1 MTLEKTEDFKSFDSF
16 VAYFFLYLI
25 FELNIRKATY
35 DSNNIF
41 LAELSSK
48 FESQINLSRTQF
60 KFRKLVP
67 KIKNFAKWSS

>member
-16 VAYFFLYLI
+16 VEYFFLDFI

-35 DSNNIF
+35 DKNNIF

-48 FESQINLSRTQF
+48 FESQINLSRT
-60 KFRKLVP
+60 
-67 KIKNFAKWSS
+67 